1 MATSNIPTICFTC
14 KVETTTYSCPGCS
27 RYFCYDDLTEHRESL
42 KPQFHEIENQR
53 NEFMQILSDQQRNT
67 ANDHPLINQ
76 INQWEQMSIDKIRQ
90 TATEQRQLIQQLIHG
105 YIGNIQTKLNT
116 LAEEMQKI
124 GKRKDFNEK
133 VLNNLQTQ
141 LEDLKKQLK
150 QPNYIEIK
158 EDSSSTYI
166 NKLSIIFN
174 SAGTTG
180 NFISSILIPS
190 RLAL

>member
-90 TATEQRQLIQQLIHG
+90 TATEQRQLIQQLVHG

-116 LAEEMQKI
+116 LAEEMQKNRQE
-124 GKRKDFNEK
+124 KRFQREG
-133 VLNNLQTQ
+133 VEQ
-141 LEDLKKQLK
+141 LTNTIRRSQKA
-150 QPNYIEIK
+150 
-158 EDSSSTYI
+158 T
-166 NKLSIIFN
+166 
-174 SAGTTG
+174 
-180 NFISSILIPS
+180 
-190 RLAL
+190 